1 MLLWLLTVLTTASQ
15 AIDLRECRR
24 ALGME
29 SGAIRDDQLRA
40 SSSYNE
46 EYAGPQHGRAGI
58 ESGSGAW
65 CPAGQISSSSREFLE
80 IDLREPTLLTGV
92 KTMGRYDDGR
102 GNEFARFYRV
112 EYWRASLGEWK
123 RLITGDLHEILPG
136 NTDTRSP
143 HTNWI
148 EGAVVVE
155 KVRIL
160 PVSNSTRTVCMRV
173 ELYGCPYKGEPLSI
187 ILVCSGRK
195 DSVSS
200 YSMRD
205 GDRADGLN
213 LRDERFDGRREE
225 EGGKI
230 ESGIGKLYDGLL
242 GFEDHESHPER
253 WVGWRA
259 RDREDTVSITV
270 VFSERLNVS
279 AVLLHTSNYRR
290 YNAQIFTSISLEFSI
305 NGLDFSS
312 RSLSLPYDSDSFE
325 NLRWVRVPVENRLA
339 KSIRITLT
347 LPPRPRWLLLS
358 ELQFESAGSPLSL
371 PASPDTVP
379 ISTVVSSSSS
389 ASSSSLSSS
398 TATALLALATAS
410 AALLLMM
417 LCVCR
422 RRQRRVKSSSPLLSQ
437 QLFSSHHVMMEDGT
451 MKTIVSPSTY
461 AMARDNRT
469 NELLEKIPLHDD
481 DDNETIYA
489 EPDSLTDD
497 LSSSALYKTPLLC
510 SSTATTLSMRRGTL
524 PSKPQLPLPSSL
536 DCGLYSTLLP
546 SISRAQLEFIRPIG
560 QGEFGKVHLARLERR
575 RFVAVKSLHKRDVTA
590 EASLEKEVR
599 VLGALRHPNVV
610 EVIGVVAAEGDT
622 PMCCVMQFMA
632 KGDLKK
638 HLTTHPVNAPT
649 ALSFCVQIAAGMSY
663 LESQGYVHRDV
674 AARNCLL
681 DDDLTVKMG
690 DFGMARSLY
699 ADEYYTVE
707 GECRLPVR
715 WMSPE
720 SLLMGK
726 FCSSSDVWSF
736 GVTCWEVLSRC
747 DRLPYPTLTHEQ
759 VVERLTRAEGLFL
772 DCPPL
777 CPEWM
782 YRELLLPCWSIDAS
796 LRPTFQAIHH
806 YLQSAQHRPIH

>member
-1 MLLWLLTVLTTASQ
+1 M
-15 AIDLRECRR
+15 
-24 ALGME
+24 
-29 SGAIRDDQLRA
+29 
-40 SSSYNE
+40 
-46 EYAGPQHGRAGI
+46 I
-58 ESGSGAW
+58 EGTSEGS
-65 CPAGQISSSSREFLE
+65 C
-80 IDLREPTLLTGV
+80 
-92 KTMGRYDDGR
+92 
-102 GNEFARFYRV
+102 
-112 EYWRASLGEWK
+112 
-123 RLITGDLHEILPG
+123 ILPG

-143 HTNWI
+143 HTAWI

-160 PVSNSTRTVCMRV
+160 PVSNTTRTVCMRV
-173 ELYGCPYKGEPLSI
+173 ELYGCPYKGQYFKVPFSAAGLTNA
-187 ILVCSGRK
+187 VTA
-195 DSVSS
+195 

-205 GDRADGLN
+205 GDVADGLN
-213 LRDERFDGRREE
+213 LKDERFDGRKEDDGE
-225 EGGKI
+225 LEH
-230 ESGIGKLYDGLL
+230 GIGKLYDGLL

-259 RDREDTVSITV
+259 RDGEDTVSITV
-270 VFSERLNVS
+270 AFAERLNVS

-290 YNAQIFTSISLEFSI
+290 YNAQIFTAISLQFSI
-305 NGLDFSS
+305 NGVDFSS
-312 RSLSLPYDSDSFE
+312 RSLTLPYQEDSFE
-325 NLRWVRVPVENRLA
+325 NLRWVRVPVPNRHA

-347 LPPRPRWLLLS
+347 LPPRPRWLLIS
-358 ELQFESAGSPLSL
+358 EIQFESAGAPLSL

-379 ISTVVSSSSS
+379 ITTVSISTS
-389 ASSSSLSSS
+389 ASRTGSM
-398 TATALLALATAS
+398 TYVGTALLALA
-410 AALLLMM
+410 AAAVVLVLL

-437 QLFSSHHVMMEDGT
+437 QLFASHHVMMEDGT
-451 MKTIVSPSTY
+451 MKTVVSPSTY

-469 NELLEKIPLHDD
+469 NELIEKIPLHDD
-481 DDNETIYA
+481 DDTDTIYA
-489 EPDSLTDD
+489 EPDSMTDD
-497 LSSSALYKTPLLC
+497 LSSSALYKAPLIC
-510 SSTATTLSMRRGTL
+510 SSTATTLSMRRGTTL
-524 PSKPQLPLPSSL
+524 PSKPLIPIPANL

-546 SISRAQLEFIRPIG
+546 SISRAQIEFIRPIG

-575 RFVAVKSLHKRDVTA
+575 RLVAVKSLHKRDAAA
-590 EASLEKEVR
+590 EEALEKEVR

-610 EVIGVVAAEGDT
+610 EVIGVVSADGDT

-638 HLTTHPVNAPT
+638 HLTTHPVNGPT
-649 ALSFCVQIAAGMSY
+649 ALSFCVQIAAGMCY

-681 DDDLTVKMG
+681 DDDVTVKIG
-690 DFGMARSLY
+690 DFGMARALY

-736 GVTCWEVLSRC
+736 AVTCWEVLSRC

-772 DCPPL
+772 DCPKL
-777 CPEWM
+777 CPEWL
-782 YRELLLPCWSIDAS
+782 YRELLLPCWNIDPS
-796 LRPTFQAIHH
+796 QRPTFQAIHH
-806 YLQSAQHRPIH
+806 YLQTLPHLPQTYEYDFLSYL